1 MTLARVSACAA
12 VLLTLVLAP
21 VAGASLSMY
30 MGAAEDEGRNGDPL
44 VAAAKMELAHD
55 AGFQAIRVTALWKPG
70 MDELP
75 LDQLEALRSAAAAA
89 DFYGM
94 KIVATV
100 MPIGSSVTPLTAA
113 ARSEFA
119 RFAADVVNRT
129 TIREVIVGNEP
140 NLNRYWLPQ
149 FGPKGQD
156 VAAIAYTRLL
166 AQTYDALKRAD
177 PTTFVLGGSVSPR
190 GSDRPELPRKTHS
203 PTAFILDMG
212 AAYRAS
218 HRAKPLMDGFAFH
231 PYGETSSTPP
241 DFLHPKSTSIGL
253 GDYSKLVSLLGRA
266 FNGTATLG
274 SSLPIVYDEYG
285 IDSRIPATKLHFYEG
300 REPTTTHPVS
310 ELTQAEHYREA
321 LLLAACQPT
330 VRGFLIFHVTD
341 ETNFNRWQSGVYY
354 ADGTPKSSLP
364 MVRSTIEQ
372 VQSGHVQCFRNTGG
386 SGLDLAGR
394 GLRPAR

>member
-1 MTLARVSACAA
+1 MAPARVTAFAA
-12 VLLTLVLAP
+12 VLLTLALVP
-21 VAGASLSMY
+21 VASASLTMY

-44 VAAAKMELAHD
+44 VAAAKMELAHN
-55 AGFQAIRVTALWKPG
+55 AGFEAIRVTALWRPG
-70 MDELP
+70 MSELP
-75 LDQLEALRSAAAAA
+75 LDQLEALRSAAGAA
-89 DFYGM
+89 DFNGI
-94 KIVATV
+94 KIVATI

-119 RFAADVVNRT
+119 SFAADVVART

-149 FGPKGQD
+149 FGPKGKD

-166 AQTYDALKRAD
+166 AQTYDALKQVD

-190 GSDRPELPRKTHS
+190 GSDRPDLSRQTHS

-218 HRAKPLMDGFAFH
+218 RRAAPLMDGFAFH

-253 GDYSKLVSLLGRA
+253 GDYWKLVSLLGRA
-266 FNGTATLG
+266 FNGTATRG
-274 SSLPIVYDEYG
+274 STLPIVYDEYG
-285 IDSRIPATKLHFYEG
+285 IDSRIPAAKLHFYQG
-300 REPTTTHPVS
+300 REPATTHPVS
-310 ELTQAEHYREA
+310 ELIQAEHYREA

-354 ADGTPKSSLP
+354 ADGTPKASLP

-372 VQSGHVQCFRNTGG
+372 VRSGHVQCWTNTGG
-386 SGLDLAGR
+386 SGLR
-394 GLRPAR
+394 RPR

>member
-1 MTLARVSACAA
+1 MALGRVTAFAA
-12 VLLTLVLAP
+12 VLLTLALTPA
-21 VAGASLSMY
+21 AGASLTMY

-44 VAAAKMELAHD
+44 VAAAKMELARD
-55 AGFQAIRVTALWKPG
+55 AGFGAIRVTALWKPG
-70 MDELP
+70 MGELP

-89 DFYGM
+89 DFNGI

-100 MPIGSSVTPLTAA
+100 MPVGSSVTPLTAL

-119 RFAADVVNRT
+119 SFAADVVART

-140 NLNRYWLPQ
+140 NINRYWLPQ
-149 FGPKGQD
+149 FGPDGQD
-156 VAAIAYTRLL
+156 VAAIGYTRLL
-166 AQTYDALKRAD
+166 AETYDALKQAD

-190 GSDRPELPRKTHS
+190 GSDRPELTRQTHS

-218 HRAKPLMDGFAFH
+218 GRTTPLMDGLAFH
-231 PYGETSSTPP
+231 PYGESSSTPP

-253 GDYSKLVSLLGRA
+253 GDYRKLVSLLGRA
-266 FNGTATLG
+266 FNGTATRG

-285 IDSRIPATKLHFYEG
+285 IDSRIPAAKLGFYEG
-300 REPTTTHPVS
+300 REPATTHPLP
-310 ELTQAEHYREA
+310 EGTQAENYREA
-321 LLLAACQPT
+321 LMLAACQPT

-341 ETNFNRWQSGVYY
+341 ETDFNRWQSGVYY
-354 ADGTPKSSLP
+354 ADGTPKTSLP

-372 VQSGHVQCFRNTGG
+372 VRSGHVQCWTNTG
-386 SGLDLAGR
+386 GR
-394 GLRPAR
+394 GLRTAR